1 MASEFDPVIA
11 VTTRFPSTHWSL
23 IVRAGTLGSS
33 AHRAALT
40 ELCSLYWYPLYAF
53 IRSKGNDPQLAL
65 DLTQGYF
72 ERLLEK
78 DVIARADRSK
88 GRFRAFLRA
97 DCQHFLINQH
107 RRRTARPDLISG
119 VSIDGSYA
127 ENRYCFEPVDRL
139 TPDRLFDRAWATTLL
154 ERVLD
159 VLALEQAAK
168 GLSHVFERLK
178 EVLAKGQYTVPV
190 SILASQLGM
199 TVGAVHTAV
208 HRLRKRYREILQEQI
223 SATLDDPSEMDD
235 EIRWLFDAFR
245 SESSK
250 PL

>member
-1 MASEFDPVIA
+1 
-11 VTTRFPSTHWSL
+11 
-23 IVRAGTLGSS
+23 
-33 AHRAALT
+33 
-40 ELCSLYWYPLYAF
+40 
-53 IRSKGNDPQLAL
+53 
-65 DLTQGYF
+65 
-72 ERLLEK
+72 LLEK
-78 DVIARADRSK
+78 RVIARADQSK

-107 RRRTARPDLISG
+107 RRRTVRPDLISG

-127 ENRYCFEPVDRL
+127 ENRYRFEPVDKL
-139 TPDRLFDRAWATTLL
+139 TPERLFDRAWATTLL

-159 VLALEQAAK
+159 LLALEQAAK
-168 GLSHVFERLK
+168 GLSHVFEQLK
-178 EVLAKGQYTVPV
+178 EVLATGQYTVPV

-208 HRLRKRYREILQEQI
+208 HRLRKRYREILQDQI